1 MIKAPAAG
9 TKGFIVE
16 LNGDWGLLPG
26 NPHEGDGDD
35 NGDELE
41 KESYSLL
48 ANDNDWRVHNH
59 RHAW

>member
-26 NPHEGDGDD
+26 NPHEED
-35 NGDELE
+35 GDELILFFVG
-41 KESYSLL
+41 K
-48 ANDNDWRVHNH
+48 
-59 RHAW
+59 

>member
-26 NPHEGDGDD
+26 NPHEEDGDD
-35 NGDELE
+35 NGGGLE
-41 KESYSLL
+41 RDDNRIVFSYY
-48 ANDNDWRVHNH
+48 
-59 RHAW
+59 